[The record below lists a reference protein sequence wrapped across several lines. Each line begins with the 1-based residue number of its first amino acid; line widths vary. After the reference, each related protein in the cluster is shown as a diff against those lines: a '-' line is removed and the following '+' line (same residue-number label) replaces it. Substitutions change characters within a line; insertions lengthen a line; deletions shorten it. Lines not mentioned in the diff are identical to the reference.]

1 MPPSAILLIF
11 LKAKKNKK
19 SIKLKADSNYKAISK
34 PTYGNTHITE
44 GKKQGISNPLPQ
56 KKKKK
61 KPTLRQKTLEL
72 RSWATTLQQNSN
84 VA

>member
-44 GKKQGISNPLPQ
+44 GKKKGISKPLP
-56 KKKKK
+56 KKKKINK
-61 KPTLRQKTLEL
+61 K
-72 RSWATTLQQNSN
+72 
-84 VA
+84 

>member
-34 PTYGNTHITE
+34 PTYGNTHIIE
-44 GKKQGISNPLPQ
+44 GKKKGISKPLP

-61 KPTLRQKTLEL
+61 TYLTAEDLRTEEL
-72 RSWATTLQQNSN
+72 GNDTT
-84 VA
+84 AK